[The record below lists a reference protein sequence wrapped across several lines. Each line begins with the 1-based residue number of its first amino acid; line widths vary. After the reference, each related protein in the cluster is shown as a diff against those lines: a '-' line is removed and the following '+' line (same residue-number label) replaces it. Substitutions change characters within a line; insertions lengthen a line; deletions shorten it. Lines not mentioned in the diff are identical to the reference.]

1 MIKSLNNFFKKS
13 GLYKSKYVY
22 IYSDFRIF
30 ISFYKSNPE
39 LYIKK
44 FLRLFTDKGIT
55 CVVPSF
61 SYTVSGSFDV
71 CKTKSELDCW
81 EILIMK
87 KIKFERSEHPLF
99 SFIAI
104 GKNRKI
110 VRNIGISAFGKDFL
124 FMRDYIKKEHPF

>member
-44 FLRLFTDKGIT
+44 FLRLLLIKELLVLFHHFHIRSVEVLMYAKLNL
-55 CVVPSF
+55 
-61 SYTVSGSFDV
+61 
-71 CKTKSELDCW
+71 ELDCW
-81 EILIMK
+81 EISL
-87 KIKFERSEHPLF
+87 
-99 SFIAI
+99 
-104 GKNRKI
+104 
-110 VRNIGISAFGKDFL
+110 
-124 FMRDYIKKEHPF
+124 